1 MSLSFIWELNSMNT
15 LAKVGVASAL
25 ALGIGVAHASI
36 LDTNSGGDILLFGE
50 VLNGSTVVGSYA
62 GDSGVLIG
70 TALTNGQTL
79 ISAASDARLA
89 SFIASASAGT
99 TIEWAV
105 EGGKTNSSGAA
116 WTSTDQY
123 VTTLGGGGNVAQL
136 ALRNGSNASNWE
148 SGLNK
153 VINQVDLNGAGPT
166 NNSVFSAALATGGLW
181 DINDPTGSNVANW
194 FANGSA
200 TQQTGYSSTTLY
212 TMTMGALITNNVSVS
227 SLGTVTLSSTGLTF
241 TSGSTSVPLPA
252 ALWLLGSGLLGLA
265 GVGRRK
271 SAAV

>member
-1 MSLSFIWELNSMNT
+1 MNT
-15 LAKVGVASAL
+15 IAKVGVASAL
-25 ALGIGVAHASI
+25 ALGFGVAHASI

-50 VLNGSTVVGSYA
+50 VLNGATVVGSYA

-70 TALTNGQTL
+70 STLTSGATVGNLSTAT
-79 ISAASDARLA
+79 DARLA
-89 SFIASASAGT
+89 SFIASATAGT

-105 EGGKTNSSGAA
+105 QGGKTNPSAA
-116 WTSTDQY
+116 QWTATDQY

-136 ALRNGSNASNWE
+136 ALKNGTNASNWMT
-148 SGLNK
+148 GLNG

-166 NNSVFSAALATGGLW
+166 NNSVFSTAISTGGLW
-181 DINDPTGSNVANW
+181 DANAASGSNVANW

-200 TQQTGYSSTTLY
+200 TQQTGYGATTLY
-212 TMTMGALITNNVSVS
+212 TMTMGATIANNVNVS

-241 TSGSTSVPLPA
+241 SSVPLPA